1 MFNIFKDYIDRL
13 INSEF
18 GKRIKGA
25 INSFVDTFASSGL
38 KDKVDNF
45 INSEETSE
53 NNNTVYSG
61 LNKRVSKFI
70 RNKLGGRIK
79 STKILNMIGKIVSI
93 ILALGFAAL
102 VIYMMIK
109 LLPSI
114 LMMIAMIFAVM
125 VTIELVIAILNR
137 AVKPIKN

>member
-13 INSEF
+13 VNSEF

-53 NNNTVYSG
+53 NSNTVYSG

>member
-53 NNNTVYSG
+53 NSNTVYSG

>member
-13 INSEF
+13 VNSEF

-53 NNNTVYSG
+53 NSNTVYSG

-137 AVKPIKN
+137 AVKPIRN

>member
-53 NNNTVYSG
+53 NSNTVYSG

-102 VIYMMIK
+102 VMYMMIK

>member
-53 NNNTVYSG
+53 NSNTVYSG

-137 AVKPIKN
+137 AVKPIRN